1 MGWRRRFTR
10 VPEDAADGTSVGLQ
24 LFRASTVAVTCH
36 VKVPGA
42 AHPFDPEWTEYL
54 ARRRAARRSVKL
66 FGATPWC

>member
-24 LFRASTVAVTCH
+24 LFRASTVAVTRH

-42 AHPFDPEWTEYL
+42 AHPFDPEWTE
-54 ARRRAARRSVKL
+54 
-66 FGATPWC
+66 